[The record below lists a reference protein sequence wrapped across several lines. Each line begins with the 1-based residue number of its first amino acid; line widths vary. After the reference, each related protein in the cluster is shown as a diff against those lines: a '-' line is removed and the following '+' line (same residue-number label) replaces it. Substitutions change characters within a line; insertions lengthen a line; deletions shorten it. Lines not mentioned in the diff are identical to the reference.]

1 MAMKSMKDLRE
12 IAEAA
17 LATGVANKEQL
28 QSAVPALVALQ
39 NAKRSME
46 LRIKE
51 TKEVIEA
58 LSAACS
64 AYAHRHPEYVFN
76 QSFSVSPIG
85 VESVESGDLEIDG
98 KTYHFAHGFDG
109 YDRAEQGQK
118 MTQAFLATLPKGWTK
133 SKLELDKSAVN
144 KAKPTED
151 DLAEVGLVRKVK
163 QTWTELP

>member
-39 NAKRSME
+39 GAVRSMQ

-51 TKEVIEA
+51 SQEVMQA
-58 LSAACS
+58 LSEACS
-64 AYAHRHPEYVFN
+64 AYAHEHPEYVFS

-85 VESVESGDLEIDG
+85 VESGDIEIDG

-109 YDRAEQGQK
+109 YERAERGQT

-144 KAKPTED
+144 KATPTED
-151 DLAEVGLVRKVK
+151 DLAEAGLVRKVK

>member
-46 LRIKE
+46 LR
-51 TKEVIEA
+51 VIEA

-85 VESVESGDLEIDG
+85 VEAGNLEIDG

-109 YDRAEQGQK
+109 YERAERGQT

-144 KAKPTED
+144 KATPTED

>member
-1 MAMKSMKDLRE
+1 MKSMKALRE
-12 IAEAA
+12 NAEAA
-17 LATGVANKEQL
+17 LETGVANREQL
-28 QSAVPALVALQ
+28 RSAVPALVALQ
-39 NAKRSME
+39 GAVRSMQ

-51 TKEVIEA
+51 SQEVMQA
-58 LSAACS
+58 LSEACS
-64 AYAHRHPEYVFN
+64 AYAHEHPEYVFS

-85 VESVESGDLEIDG
+85 VESGDIEIDG

-151 DLAEVGLVRKVK
+151 DLAEVGLARKVK

>member
-1 MAMKSMKDLRE
+1 MAMKVLRE

-28 QSAVPALVALQ
+28 QNAVPALVALQ

-85 VESVESGDLEIDG
+85 VESGDIEIDG
-98 KTYHFAHGFDG
+98 KTYHFTHGFDG
-109 YDRAEQGQK
+109 YVRTEQGETL
-118 MTQAFLATLPKGWTK
+118 TQAFLEGLPEGWAK
-133 SKLELDKSAVN
+133 SRLQLDTTAIN
-144 KAKPTED
+144 KAKPAD
-151 DLAEVGLVRKVK
+151 ADLAEFGLMRKAK
-163 QTWTELP
+163 DAWFET

>member
-28 QSAVPALVALQ
+28 KSAVPALVALQ

-85 VESVESGDLEIDG
+85 VESGDIEIDG
-98 KTYHFAHGFDG
+98 KTYHFTHGFDG
-109 YDRAEQGQK
+109 YVRTEQGETL
-118 MTQAFLATLPKGWTK
+118 TQAFLEGLPEGWAK
-133 SKLELDKSAVN
+133 SRLQLDTTAIN
-144 KAKPTED
+144 KAKPAD
-151 DLAEVGLVRKVK
+151 ADLAEFGLMRKAK
-163 QTWTELP
+163 DAWFET

>member
-1 MAMKSMKDLRE
+1 MSKTERKTKMAMKSMKGLRE

-64 AYAHRHPEYVFN
+64 AYAHMV
-76 QSFSVSPIG
+76 G
-85 VESVESGDLEIDG
+85 AESGPL
-98 KTYHFAHGFDG
+98 F
-109 YDRAEQGQK
+109 R
-118 MTQAFLATLPKGWTK
+118 LP
-133 SKLELDKSAVN
+133 
-144 KAKPTED
+144 P
-151 DLAEVGLVRKVK
+151 R
-163 QTWTELP
+163 

>member
-85 VESVESGDLEIDG
+85 VEVRRPRDRREDLPL
-98 KTYHFAHGFDG
+98 
-109 YDRAEQGQK
+109 RARLRRLRPRG
-118 MTQAFLATLPKGWTK
+118 TGP
-133 SKLELDKSAVN
+133 
-144 KAKPTED
+144 ED
-151 DLAEVGLVRKVK
+151 DAGLPRHSAERLDEVEARA
-163 QTWTELP
+163 

>member
-1 MAMKSMKDLRE
+1 MKSMKALRE
-12 IAEAA
+12 NAEAA
-17 LATGVANKEQL
+17 LETGVANREQL
-28 QSAVPALVALQ
+28 RSAVPALVALQ
-39 NAKRSME
+39 GAVRSMQ

-51 TKEVIEA
+51 SQEVMQA
-58 LSAACS
+58 LSEACS
-64 AYAHRHPEYVFN
+64 AYAHEHPEYVFS

-85 VESVESGDLEIDG
+85 VESGDIEIDG

-109 YDRAEQGQK
+109 YERAERGQT

-144 KAKPTED
+144 KATPTED

>member
-39 NAKRSME
+39 NAVRSME

-51 TKEVIEA
+51 TKDVMQA

-85 VESVESGDLEIDG
+85 VESGDLVVDG
-98 KTYHFAHGFDG
+98 RTYHFSLGFDG
-109 YDRAEQGQK
+109 YEHEDPAQK
-118 MTQAFLATLPKGWTK
+118 KTQDFLASLPKAWTK
-133 SKLELDKSAVN
+133 TKIELNTSGIN
-144 KAKPTED
+144 KAKPTDEE
-151 DLAEVGLVRKVK
+151 LSKHHLVRKFKKV
-163 QTWTELP
+163 WTEIL

>member
-1 MAMKSMKDLRE
+1 MAMKVLRE

-28 QSAVPALVALQ
+28 KSAVPALVALQ

-85 VESVESGDLEIDG
+85 VESGDIEIDG
-98 KTYHFAHGFDG
+98 KTYHFTHGFDG
-109 YDRAEQGQK
+109 YERAERSQT
-118 MTQAFLATLPKGWTK
+118 MTQAFLATLPEGWTK

-144 KAKPTED
+144 KAKPTEE
-151 DLAEVGLVRKVK
+151 DLAEVGLARKVK
-163 QTWTELP
+163 RTWSELP

>member
-28 QSAVPALVALQ
+28 KSAVPALVALQ

-51 TKEVIEA
+51 TKDVIEA

-64 AYAHRHPEYVFN
+64 AYAHEHPEYVFN

-85 VESVESGDLEIDG
+85 VESGDIEIDG
-98 KTYHFAHGFDG
+98 KTYHFTHGFDG
-109 YDRAEQGQK
+109 YSLSSTSR
-118 MTQAFLATLPKGWTK
+118 P
-133 SKLELDKSAVN
+133 
-144 KAKPTED
+144 
-151 DLAEVGLVRKVK
+151 
-163 QTWTELP
+163 

>member
-85 VESVESGDLEIDG
+85 VESGDREDLPLRARLRRLRARGAGPDDDAGLPRHAAQRLDEVE
-98 KTYHFAHGFDG
+98 A
-109 YDRAEQGQK
+109 RA
-118 MTQAFLATLPKGWTK
+118 
-133 SKLELDKSAVN
+133 
-144 KAKPTED
+144 
-151 DLAEVGLVRKVK
+151 
-163 QTWTELP
+163 

>member
-39 NAKRSME
+39 NAVRSME

-51 TKEVIEA
+51 TKDVMQA

-85 VESVESGDLEIDG
+85 VESGDLEIDG

-144 KAKPTED
+144 KSTPTED

>member
-17 LATGVANKEQL
+17 LATGVANREQL
-28 QSAVPALVALQ
+28 RSAVPALVALQ
-39 NAKRSME
+39 NAERSME

-51 TKEVIEA
+51 TQDVIQA
-58 LSAACS
+58 LSEACS
-64 AYAHRHPEYVFN
+64 AYAHKHPEYVFD
-76 QSFSVSPIG
+76 QTFSVSPIG
-85 VESVESGDLEIDG
+85 VESGDLEIDG

-151 DLAEVGLVRKVK
+151 DLAEAGLVRKVK
-163 QTWTELP
+163 QTWTEIG

>member
-1 MAMKSMKDLRE
+1 MAMKSIKVLRE

-17 LATGVANKEQL
+17 LETGVANREQL
-28 QSAVPALVALQ
+28 RSAVPALVALQ
-39 NAKRSME
+39 NAERSMQ

-51 TKEVIEA
+51 TRAVIQA
-58 LSAACS
+58 LSEACS
-64 AYAHRHPEYVFN
+64 AYAHEHPEYVFS

-85 VESVESGDLEIDG
+85 VESGDLEVDG

-118 MTQAFLATLPKGWTK
+118 LTQEFLRTLPAGWTK

-144 KAKPTED
+144 KAKPTEEV
-151 DLAEVGLVRKVK
+151 LAEAGLVRKVK
-163 QTWTELP
+163 QTWTEIG

>member
-1 MAMKSMKDLRE
+1 MKSMKALRE
-12 IAEAA
+12 NAEAA
-17 LATGVANKEQL
+17 LETGVANREQL
-28 QSAVPALVALQ
+28 RSAVPALVALQ
-39 NAKRSME
+39 GAVRSMQ

-51 TKEVIEA
+51 SQEVMQA
-58 LSAACS
+58 LSEACS
-64 AYAHRHPEYVFN
+64 AYAHEHPEYVFS

-85 VESVESGDLEIDG
+85 VESGDLEIDG

-109 YDRAEQGQK
+109 YERAERGQT